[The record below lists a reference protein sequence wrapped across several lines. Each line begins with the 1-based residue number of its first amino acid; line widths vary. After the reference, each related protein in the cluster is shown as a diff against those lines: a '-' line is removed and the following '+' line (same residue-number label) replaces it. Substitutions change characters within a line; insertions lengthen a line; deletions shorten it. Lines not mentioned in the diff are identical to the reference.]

1 MTATVAKAPVGRPK
15 NPRDLAERT
24 ELIRVASLAASVLV
38 SLRQSG
44 CGEYSSERMLRQFL
58 SDDNVS
64 FTSADLAPALGL
76 LEGVGKIGRGLDK
89 GNNSPRSGWLVSD
102 SQRPVHTSVSPAV
115 SEAMESVPE
124 PAGDITETIE
134 LDPVDVL
141 ADKVV
146 RALFA
151 GNGAVPAA
159 IPGTNLR
166 HGSTKTAW
174 AMTAPL

>member
-1 MTATVAKAPVGRPK
+1 MTATVAKASVGRPK

-44 CGEYSSERMLRQFL
+44 RGEYSSERMLRQFL

-89 GNNSPRSGWLVSD
+89 GNNS
-102 SQRPVHTSVSPAV
+102 
-115 SEAMESVPE
+115 
-124 PAGDITETIE
+124 
-134 LDPVDVL
+134 
-141 ADKVV
+141 
-146 RALFA
+146 
-151 GNGAVPAA
+151 
-159 IPGTNLR
+159 R
-166 HGSTKTAW
+166 HGSHRSRFTA
-174 AMTAPL
+174 ACGG